1 MLNFN
6 NYSLYKNTTTNGT
19 YRGYYE
25 PLTLS
30 KDSSDYFIIVTSEYK
45 YKPGKLAYDLYG
57 SERLNWVFTYF
68 NRDKINDPI
77 FDLTEGLILR
87 VPTKERLMNSF

>member
-1 MLNFN
+1 MINFN
-6 NYSLYKNTTTNGT
+6 DYSLYKNTEINGL
-19 YRGYYE
+19 YRDYYK
-25 PLTLS
+25 PLSLS
-30 KDSSDYFIIVTSEYK
+30 KDSSDYYIIVTTEYRH
-45 YKPGKLAYDLYG
+45 KPGKLAYDLYG

-87 VPTKERLMNSF
+87 VPTKERLLNNL